1 MSATPSRRPRGP
13 DGPGGNTRAPR
24 GGRYH
29 HGDLKAA
36 LADGAVELIGERGVR
51 GFSLAELSRRLGVTV
66 AAPYRHFTDR
76 DELLAAV
83 AARALHAFAD
93 ALAAESDDR
102 DPPEL
107 RLAAMARGYV
117 RFAAEQRPLFDAVYA
132 TDLDKSRYPELASAY
147 ERIDEPF
154 SSCVARLCPDDAEA
168 AAALEDALEA
178 SARGHAALLLE
189 GSYGEGPDAIDR
201 AAARAARTTVALI
214 EGFGI
219 HAATPRSAALGAAE
233 DDLTSQPG
241 PAPPRRAG

>member
-1 MSATPSRRPRGP
+1 VSATPSKRSGRP
-13 DGPGGNTRAPR
+13 DGPASPGGGARAPR

-36 LADGAVELIGERGVR
+36 LLDGAVELIAERGLR

-83 AARALHAFAD
+83 AVRALHAFAD
-93 ALAAESDDR
+93 ALAAGSGDGDS
-102 DPPEL
+102 PEQ

-117 RFAAEQRPLFDAVYA
+117 RFAAEQRPLFDVVYA
-132 TDLDKSRYPELASAY
+132 TDLDKSRYPELVPAY
-147 ERIDEPF
+147 ERVEEPL
-154 SSCVARLCPDDAEA
+154 SSCVARLCPDDPEA
-168 AAALEDALEA
+168 AAALGDALEA

-201 AAARAARTTVALI
+201 AAAQAARATVALI
-214 EGFGI
+214 QGFGV
-219 HAATPRSAALGAAE
+219 HRPAR
-233 DDLTSQPG
+233 DDLTG
-241 PAPPRRAG
+241 